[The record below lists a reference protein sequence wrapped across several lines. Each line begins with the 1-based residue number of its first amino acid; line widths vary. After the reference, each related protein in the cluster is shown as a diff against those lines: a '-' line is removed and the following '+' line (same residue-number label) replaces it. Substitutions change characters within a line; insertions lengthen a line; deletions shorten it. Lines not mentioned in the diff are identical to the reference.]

1 MIERDPYVTIEQAAE
16 LCAVD
21 ARTIHRWIEDGKLA
35 GKRAPEASSNGKVAT
50 LGHLLSL
57 PLEAQVRYWQNALAP
72 ATPDK
77 PAINLAE
84 VPKASLDEALRRHPF
99 VLRALEIIE
108 ARAAVSVNMDA
119 LATEAGETS
128 RTLYR
133 WVDQWKRDGMPGL
146 LPKWGKKRGTFTALS
161 MAIQEVIKYEY
172 LSPSRPS
179 VTTVYKRVK
188 TYCEEPGVMLPVPCV
203 NTVNKFIKSLPLP
216 ARVLAREGPE
226 AWRKECEPKC
236 HRNWDDYK
244 VGEMYVGDHRL
255 MDVFV
260 RWGNLVRRLWLTA
273 WYDPKSRTC
282 VGWHVALEPDSNTIA
297 LSLRAAML
305 RFGVPR
311 ELYVDNGKDYKSHYL
326 NGKTLT
332 HKDVRLS
339 NETIGA
345 LRPGFLNPLGVQIR
359 HAQKYTPWAKPIE
372 PWFGHTFPVWERT
385 LPGYCGS
392 DNKQK
397 PEKLTEEIRSG
408 ALLTAEAFIASLA
421 ARIEEYNETEHSELD
436 GKPIDQW
443 LNVPIERPD
452 PRTCDIML
460 LRHKP
465 VKVYP
470 QGIKLFGSAGEPRYY
485 WHDALALHVGHVV
498 DVRYDDNDIGRLYV
512 FVNGK
517 HLCEAVNQSA
527 LSMKASKQDLKDLH
541 KKKAHARKAALNYP
555 ETHRTLMNPE
565 EALRQI
571 ANERRT
577 NQVVAIGQNPDPRPQ
592 PGTIAKPPRLASMMA
607 RGPVAGAASRSPLAA
622 PKRRSQS
629 RAIEAAPG
637 SGPDQAPAVDERQLE
652 RERIHQEI
660 MNS

>member
-1 MIERDPYVTIEQAAE
+1 MIPRDAAVTIEEAAE
-16 LCAVD
+16 LSGLDRSTLFRKLGSGELVPKAAD
-21 ARTIHRWIEDGKLA
+21 EKSGNGRTQ
-35 GKRAPEASSNGKVAT
+35 T
-50 LGHLLSL
+50 LIQVSSL

-108 ARAAVSVNMDA
+108 SRAEVSKQMDA
-119 LATEAGETS
+119 LAIEASETS

-161 MAIQEVIKYEY
+161 TAIQEVIKYEY

-179 VTTVYKRVK
+179 VTTVYRRV
-188 TYCEEPGVMLPVPCV
+188 TEYCAQLALPAPCV

-216 ARVLAREGPE
+216 ARVMAREGHE

-236 HRNWDDYK
+236 HRSWDDYK

-260 RWGNLVRRLWLTA
+260 RWGNLVRRLWFTA

-297 LSLRAAML
+297 LSLRSAML

-421 ARIEEYNETEHSELD
+421 ARIEEYNQTEHSELG

-443 LNVPIERPD
+443 LNVAIERPD

-470 QGIKLFGSAGEPRYY
+470 QGIKLFGSSGQPRYY
-485 WHDALALHVGHVV
+485 WNDALAMHVGHVV
-498 DVRYDDNDIGRLYV
+498 DVRYDGNDIGRLLV
-512 FVNGK
+512 FVNNTF
-517 HLCEAVNQSA
+517 LCEAVNQSA

-541 KKKAHARKAALNYP
+541 KKKAHAKKAALSYP
-555 ETHRTLMNPE
+555 EEHRTLMNPE

-571 ANERRT
+571 VNDRRN
-577 NQVVAIGQNPDPRPQ
+577 NQVVAIGQGPDPRPQ
-592 PGTIAKPPRLASMMA
+592 TGTIVRRPRVASMMA
-607 RGPVAGAASRSPLAA
+607 RGPSVSLPRM
-622 PKRRSQS
+622 RRSGAGG
-629 RAIEAAPG
+629 AINT
-637 SGPDQAPAVDERQLE
+637 APAVDQRQLE
-652 RERIHQEI
+652 HDALHKELMEL
-660 MNS
+660 